1 MKKEKLKVLKVPKM
15 LELKVYM
22 NKRTGQA
29 TVVLPKK
36 KFIKVPTK
44 VKITW

>member
-1 MKKEKLKVLKVPKM
+1 MNDKLKLKVPKKF

-29 TVVLPKK
+29 TVILPKK
-36 KFIKVPTK
+36 QFIKVPSK